1 MTLEEVGSWSGTI
14 TDIGPLYPMVGT
26 EGILVIIGVVF
37 WIVWHIW
44 QFRMEN
50 ANYEDDLKTLKHND
64 NMTKALRGERILR
77 SM

>member
-1 MTLEEVGSWSGTI
+1 MTLEEVGSWAGAI

-26 EGILVIIGVVF
+26 EGILVIIGVIF
-37 WIVWHIW
+37 WIGWHIW

>member
-1 MTLEEVGSWSGTI
+1 MTLEEIGNWNGTI

-26 EGILVIIGVVF
+26 EGILVIIGLIF
-37 WIVWHIW
+37 WVGWHIW

-50 ANYEDDLKTLKHND
+50 ANYRDDQETLKQND
-64 NMTKALRGERILR
+64 NMSKALRGERVLR

>member
-26 EGILVIIGVVF
+26 EGILVIIGLVF
-37 WIVWHIW
+37 WIGWHIW

>member
-14 TDIGPLYPMVGT
+14 TDIGPLYPMAGS
-26 EGILVIIGVVF
+26 EGILVIIGLVF
-37 WIVWHIW
+37 WVVWHIW

-50 ANYEDDLKTLKHND
+50 ANYRDDLETLRQNG
-64 NMTKALRGERILR
+64 NMEKALKGERILR

>member
-37 WIVWHIW
+37 WVVWHIW

-50 ANYEDDLKTLKHND
+50 RNYEDDLKTLKQND